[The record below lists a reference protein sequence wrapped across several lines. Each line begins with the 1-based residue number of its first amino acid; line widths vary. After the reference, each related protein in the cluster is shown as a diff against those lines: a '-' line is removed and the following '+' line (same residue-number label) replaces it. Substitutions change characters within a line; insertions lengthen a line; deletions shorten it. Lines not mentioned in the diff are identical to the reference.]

1 MGWWKS
7 TVMVL
12 GTHTVYFASPINAWL
27 LADAELDESKQEP
40 PSQETQL
47 WDFVTR
53 LEQIQFHDRQL

>member
-1 MGWWKS
+1 
-7 TVMVL
+7 MVL

-40 PSQETQL
+40 PSQETKL